1 VPVHQSGNRR
11 GASEQGPVM
20 LEDISLTL
28 NSDSRHP
35 LVLLCH
41 KNYLQRIDT

>member
-1 VPVHQSGNRR
+1 
-11 GASEQGPVM
+11 M